1 MSTTQ
6 DDAQREAL
14 RAAFVEERGYW
25 PESLDVLL
33 EHDPGYLEQV
43 IRFTG
48 HPWRHGVLEPKV
60 KELILLV
67 VDSAATHRNAAGAR
81 EHARR
86 ALELGATPQEV
97 LEVLELTTTIGI
109 HSCSYGVP
117 ILLEELAAAGQ
128 PVDVEAPLTPRQEQ
142 IKAEFTEK
150 RGYWN
155 EFWDGLLYLDP
166 EFFDAYTAFSS
177 YPWEN
182 GGLEPKVREFVYTA
196 FDTSATHMFA
206 SGLRQHIK
214 NAIGYGATKEELMEV
229 FELASGIGVEAFR
242 LALSDLAASPSNAT
256 A

>member
-1 MSTTQ
+1 MSTTE
-6 DDAQREAL
+6 DGQRDAL

-25 PESLDVLL
+25 SESLDALL

-48 HPWRHGVLEPKV
+48 HPSRHGVLEPKV

-81 EHARR
+81 EHARL
-86 ALELGATPQEV
+86 ALDLGATPQEV

-128 PVDVEAPLTPRQEQ
+128 PVDVKAPLTARQEQ
-142 IKAEFTEK
+142 IKAECAEK

-155 EFWDGLLYLDP
+155 EFWDGLPDLDP
-166 EFFDAYTAFSS
+166 D
-177 YPWEN
+177 
-182 GGLEPKVREFVYTA
+182 
-196 FDTSATHMFA
+196 
-206 SGLRQHIK
+206 
-214 NAIGYGATKEELMEV
+214 
-229 FELASGIGVEAFR
+229 
-242 LALSDLAASPSNAT
+242 
-256 A
+256 